1 MAQMQSSD
9 VPSASLVEQRIEQ
22 SHFRWWIT
30 KISDIGNAEYER
42 ISNASPAERIGRV
55 IPLDFLEYA
64 FFSQHTTSK
73 DIEKQYAHN
82 KMAGAFKQDKIVLA
96 AFSRV
101 QDALSHLSDLLDI
114 IARLNSA
121 FEGESSSGCGTG
133 STEIKLCHLES
144 TIDDA
149 LDNCFGALTDLHSAR
164 TDTEFPGDVHAGFLH
179 TTGTLACRFIGT
191 MPRDWSESTF
201 FVREDAE
208 YLWQNHVRLRDI
220 TRDSA
225 NTAEDEANCMR
236 QVAED
241 VWRIIHTN
249 DEWARVYL
257 DG

>member
-1 MAQMQSSD
+1 MSLALD
-9 VPSASLVEQRIEQ
+9 VRLGTRLILNPVFAS
-22 SHFRWWIT
+22 T
-30 KISDIGNAEYER
+30 G
-42 ISNASPAERIGRV
+42 
-55 IPLDFLEYA
+55 
-64 FFSQHTTSK
+64 
-73 DIEKQYAHN
+73 
-82 KMAGAFKQDKIVLA
+82 
-96 AFSRV
+96 
-101 QDALSHLSDLLDI
+101 
-114 IARLNSA
+114 
-121 FEGESSSGCGTG
+121 GTG

-164 TDTEFPGDVHAGFLH
+164 TDAEFPGDVHTGFLH

-191 MPRDWSESTF
+191 MPRDWSELTF

-220 TRDSA
+220 TRDLA

-236 QVAED
+236 EVAED

-249 DEWARVYL
+249 DEWARAYL